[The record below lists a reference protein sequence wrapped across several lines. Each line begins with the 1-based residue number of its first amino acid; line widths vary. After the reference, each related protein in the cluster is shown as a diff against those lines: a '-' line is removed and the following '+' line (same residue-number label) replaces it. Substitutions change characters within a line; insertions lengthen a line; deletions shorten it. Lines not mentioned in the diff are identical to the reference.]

1 FAARGPSIRPGEIPT
16 VTLYDI
22 APTLLYLLGLPVAQD
37 MPGRVLEQAI
47 DPKFLA
53 AHPAKQV
60 PSYEGLGGR
69 DARASLA
76 AEGGEGE
83 TGDPAADEEMVA
95 QLRSLG
101 YIGGSDAPGGAAP
114 AAGGPGTAGPGSA
127 GAGAGVPTLSGPAAG
142 APAGTAGVP
151 TILYHAN
158 LAGVYLAK
166 RQLDRAEEE
175 IRKGLALDPQ
185 APPIL
190 LAQSMLYEM
199 RGQPEKA
206 VEILRDMVP
215 ADPQAA
221 PVRLVTIANLYVRMQ
236 KPADGA
242 AYFASIRDPGTPGF
256 EAARQTG
263 LGIVLAAAG
272 RNREAETALR
282 QALKLD
288 PVSIAAI
295 QELFVLLDGQG
306 RAQEAEA
313 ALRAGLKRPQAPGMF
328 HNLLGLVLK
337 RRGDMKGAEM
347 ELRQALEA
355 SPDLVGAL
363 ANLGGLYLQEN
374 RVPEAVSVLESAL
387 EKDPRNV
394 EARTNLI
401 VALGMEKN
409 LDAARGRFD
418 EGEKQGLKAPQF
430 YNAWAYALHLN
441 GRREEALET
450 LRQSLRLDPRQA
462 DARRLEQEIE
472 AADASAPVR

>member
-1 FAARGPSIRPGEIPT
+1 
-16 VTLYDI
+16 
-22 APTLLYLLGLPVAQD
+22 

-47 DPKFLA
+47 DPKFLS
-53 AHPAKQV
+53 AHPVKQV
-60 PSYEGLGGR
+60 PSYEGLAG
-69 DARASLA
+69 DARAARGTAGAPAEAGDEA
-76 AEGGEGE
+76 AN
-83 TGDPAADEEMVA
+83 EEMVA

-101 YIGGSDAPGGAAP
+101 YIGGGDEAGSPAPSGPGGAP
-114 AAGGPGTAGPGSA
+114 SGGPGSA
-127 GAGAGVPTLSGPAAG
+127 GSAPANGSVPPGSPSPQAGA
-142 APAGTAGVP
+142 AGTAGVP

-158 LAGVYLAK
+158 LAGVYLSK

-175 IRKGLALDPQ
+175 IRKGLALDAH

-199 RGQPEKA
+199 RGQPEQA
-206 VEILRDMVP
+206 VEILRDLVP
-215 ADPQAA
+215 ADPQGA
-221 PVRLVTIANLYVRMQ
+221 PARLVALANLYVRMQ

-242 AYFASIRDPGTPGF
+242 AYFTSVRDPGTPGF
-256 EAARQTG
+256 EAARQTA
-263 LGIVLAAAG
+263 LGIVQATAG
-272 RNREAETALR
+272 RGSEAEAALR

-288 PVSIAAI
+288 PVSVPAM
-295 QELFVLLDGQG
+295 QELFGLLDGQG
-306 RAQEAEA
+306 RAQEVEA
-313 ALRAGLKRPQAPGMF
+313 PLRAGLKRPAAPAMF

-337 RRGDMKGAEM
+337 RRGDTKGAEM
-347 ELRQALEA
+347 EFRQALEA

-387 EKDPRNV
+387 EKDPRNI

-409 LDAARGRFD
+409 LDAARSRFD
-418 EGEKQGLKAPQF
+418 DAEKQGLKAPQF

-441 GRREEALET
+441 GKHDEALEA

-462 DARRLEQEIE
+462 DARRLVQEIE
-472 AADASAPVR
+472 ASGGSASDR